1 MQLKLK
7 ANMVSLRV
15 VNCKYDL
22 KRKFGLHWL
31 KKKQIDFSYFK
42 DILP

>member
-15 VNCKYDL
+15 VNCKYNL
-22 KRKFGLHWL
+22 KRKFELIE
-31 KKKQIDFSYFK
+31 KKKNKKTD
-42 DILP
+42 